1 MNSPSNNLLV
11 RGQVGSSVPFSQ
23 PWGGAADAA
32 DAAARRDYGAL
43 FGGLAAGVTGKTVG
57 GRYTGKQ
64 PEAAAAAQ

>member
-23 PWGGAADAA
+23 PWGGAA